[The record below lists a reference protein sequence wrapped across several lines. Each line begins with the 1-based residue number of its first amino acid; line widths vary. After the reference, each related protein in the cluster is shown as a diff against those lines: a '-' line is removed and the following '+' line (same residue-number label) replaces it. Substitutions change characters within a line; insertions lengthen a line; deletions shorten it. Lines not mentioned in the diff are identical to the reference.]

1 MSATRPAQWHGRRGS
16 PPAAPST
23 PGTLGHDAYKSPS
36 RRSPLLPHDAAALL
50 HHPATPS
57 TTSPRSQSRRAAPS
71 FGLALAPAAATTPS
85 DRVLA
90 TVATSRSDAA
100 ASAPFSSS
108 STTTAP
114 RPPCVLDPSR
124 DAGLRQHL
132 VKLRPRASVAAE
144 PSVDAER
151 SALSRSFSEPL
162 ADPDTELRLRR
173 RPSSVHDVGA
183 VTKPRDPVR
192 RPRPRPAVLS
202 AVTASSRSR
211 LRQAQTP
218 VSTRTDS
225 AVAGNARSPPRQA
238 PLPQTPT
245 SRADAA
251 PQ

>member
-1 MSATRPAQWHGRRGS
+1 MSATRPAQRHGRRGS

-23 PGTLGHDAYKSPS
+23 PRTLGHDAYKSPS

-151 SALSRSFSEPL
+151 SAPSRSP
-162 ADPDTELRLRR
+162 ARPR
-173 RPSSVHDVGA
+173 RPTTAGVSRHNRGHA
-183 VTKPRDPVR
+183 E
-192 RPRPRPAVLS
+192 PRPRATSTTSCSSPIAP
-202 AVTASSRSR
+202 ASSSPSR
-211 LRQAQTP
+211 AAAP
-218 VSTRTDS
+218 PPSS
-225 AVAGNARSPPRQA
+225 PRSPRQHR
-238 PLPQTPT
+238 PW
-245 SRADAA
+245 
-251 PQ
+251 